1 MDKLIITAAICGAE
15 VTKEQNP
22 AVPYT
27 VEEIVREAKSAVD
40 AGAAIV
46 HLHVRHD
53 DGTPT
58 QSRDRFQEC
67 EEAIY
72 KECPNVILIPSTG
85 GAVGMSPE
93 ERLQSTD
100 TSPLPEMAT
109 LDCGTCNFGDEIF
122 DNTMPT
128 MRAFG
133 KRMMER
139 GIKPEYECFEMGHL
153 DTILTMARKG
163 QVPGAP
169 MQFNFVLG
177 VPGCTPATVDNLC
190 WLVKNIP
197 TGSTWTATGIGRYAF
212 QLAAPAIVMGG
223 NVRVGFEDNLYLERG
238 VLAKSNGELVDK
250 VVRMAKLLGREV
262 ANSDEAREILGLKQ
276 R

>member
-46 HLHVRHD
+46 HLHVRED

-58 QSRDRFQEC
+58 QSRARFQEC
-67 EEAIY
+67 EDAIY
-72 KECPNVILIPSTG
+72 KACPNVILIPSTG
-85 GAVGMSPE
+85 GAVGMTPD

-100 TSPLPEMAT
+100 TTPIPEMAT

-133 KRMMER
+133 KRMIER

-163 QVPGAP
+163 EVPGAP

-197 TGSTWTATGIGRYAF
+197 TGSTWTSTGIGRHAF
-212 QLAAPAIVMGG
+212 TLAAPTIVMGG

-250 VVRMAKLLGREV
+250 VVRMAKLLGRPV
-262 ANSDEAREILGLKQ
+262 ATSDEAREILGLK